1 MTHVLVVGGGGREH
15 ALAWKLAQSSR
26 VTQLTVAPGNA
37 GTAALPRTRNVDIDA
52 TDVVSLLD
60 YAESANVDM
69 TVIGPEEPLAR
80 GLADQ
85 FAAVGLRVF
94 GPLRRAALVETSK
107 SHAKELMRRWGVPTA
122 PYEVFTE
129 LDAAMEYVMTHP
141 VRELVI
147 KADGLARGKGVFL
160 PLGEADAE
168 GILRALLERNAL
180 GHAGR
185 RVLIEQRLHGPEVS
199 VAAFCDGQ
207 HLAPIPA
214 ACDYKRLRDGG
225 EGPNTGGM
233 GGYAPALKEDEQRA
247 LTETVLAP
255 MVAGLAEAGTPFRGV
270 LCAGVMLT
278 EAGPQVLEL
287 NVRFGD
293 PAAQLV
299 LPLLETD
306 LLDVIEA
313 CVEGTLDALTLQWR
327 RGAAVAVE
335 LVTAG
340 YPARSDPNLPIAIDV
355 PPSDDVLI
363 FHAGTRRRADGTLV
377 TWGGRVLT
385 LTALGPN
392 LRTAIK
398 RAYGA
403 VGRVRFAG
411 MHYRTDIGARGLE

>member
-1 MTHVLVVGGGGREH
+1 MTHVLIVGGGGREH
-15 ALAWKLAQSSR
+15 ALAWKLAQSPRITRLS
-26 VTQLTVAPGNA
+26 VAPGNA
-37 GTAALPRTRNVDIDA
+37 GMASLPRTRNVDIDA

-60 YAESANVDM
+60 YAESADVDL
-69 TVIGPEEPLAR
+69 TVIGPEEPLAH

-85 FAAVGLRVF
+85 FEAVGLRVF
-94 GPLRRAALVETSK
+94 GPLRRAALIETSK
-107 SHAKELMRRWGVPTA
+107 SHAKALMRRWGVPTA
-122 PYEVFTE
+122 PYEVFTA

-160 PLGEADAE
+160 PQGEADAE

-180 GHAGR
+180 GAAGHK
-185 RVLIEQRLHGPEVS
+185 VLIERRLRGPEVS
-199 VAAFCDGQ
+199 VMAFCDGL

-214 ACDYKRLRDGG
+214 ACDYKRLYDGG

-233 GGYAPALKEDEQRA
+233 GGYAPALPMTQQQA
-247 LTETVLAP
+247 IIETILAP
-255 MVAGLAEAGTPFRGV
+255 VVAGLAEAGTLFRGV
-270 LCAGVMLT
+270 LYAGVMLT
-278 EAGPQVLEL
+278 DDGPLALEL

-293 PAAQLV
+293 PGAQVV

-313 CVEGTLDALTLQWR
+313 CIEGTLGALEVRWR
-327 RGAAVAVE
+327 RGTAVAVE

-340 YPARSDPNLPIAIDV
+340 YPARNDPDLPIGVDV
-355 PPSDDVLI
+355 PHSDKVLI
-363 FHAGTRRRADGTLV
+363 FHAGTRRRADGALV
-377 TWGGRVLT
+377 TQGGRVLT
-385 LTALGPN
+385 LTALGPD

-403 VGRVRFAG
+403 VEHIRFAG

>member
-1 MTHVLVVGGGGREH
+1 MTHVLIVGGGGREH
-15 ALAWKLAQSSR
+15 ALAWKLAQSPR
-26 VTQLTVAPGNA
+26 VAQLSVAPGNA
-37 GTAALPRTRNVDIDA
+37 GTATLPRTRNVDIDA

-60 YAESANVDM
+60 YAESAGVDV

-85 FAAVGLRVF
+85 FEAVGLRVF
-94 GPLRRAALVETSK
+94 GPLRRAALIETSK
-107 SHAKELMRRWGVPTA
+107 SHAKALMRRWGVPTA
-122 PYEVFTE
+122 PYEVFTA

-141 VRELVI
+141 AHELVI

-180 GHAGR
+180 GQAGR
-185 RVLIEQRLHGPEVS
+185 RVLIERRLHGPEVS
-199 VAAFCDGQ
+199 VTVFSDGL

-214 ACDYKRLRDGG
+214 TCDYKRLDDGG
-225 EGPNTGGM
+225 AGPNTGGM
-233 GGYAPALKEDEQRA
+233 GGYAPVLSPDEQRT
-247 LTETVLAP
+247 LTEAILAP
-255 MVAGLAEAGTPFRGV
+255 VVAGLAEAGTPFRGV
-270 LCAGVMLT
+270 LYAGVMLT
-278 EAGPQVLEL
+278 DDGPQVLEL

-293 PAAQLV
+293 PGAQMV
-299 LPLLETD
+299 LPLLQGD

-313 CVEGTLDALTLQWR
+313 CIDGTLGALEVRWR
-327 RGAAVAVE
+327 DGAAVALE

-340 YPARSDPNLPIAIDV
+340 YPTRNDPPQPIALDV
-355 PPSDDVLI
+355 PRSDDVHI
-363 FHAGTRRRADGTLV
+363 FHARTRRLADGALV
-377 TWGGRVLT
+377 TDGGRVLT
-385 LTALGPN
+385 LVGLGAD

-403 VGRVRFAG
+403 VQGVHFAG